1 MTTFTRAG
9 LEVYELESVCVC
21 GECMGDEGWGRGGGS
36 CYMNQCLHA
45 WLQNTLGEN
54 ALQLG
59 QLGACCHFSTLEVE
73 AREPRFKVVLSKS
86 EASLGSWR
94 RVSNRGRDQGVGRH
108 DTAW

>member
-1 MTTFTRAG
+1 
-9 LEVYELESVCVC
+9 
-21 GECMGDEGWGRGGGS
+21 
-36 CYMNQCLHA
+36 MNQCLHA

-73 AREPRFKVVLSKS
+73 ARGPRFKVVLSKS

-94 RVSNRGRDQGVGRH
+94 SVSNRGRDQGVGRH
-108 DTAW
+108 NTAWYCTCYMLHHRVDLNPQTDVKGRRSDKPLQP

>member
-1 MTTFTRAG
+1 MRVG
-9 LEVYELESVCVC
+9 
-21 GECMGDEGWGRGGGS
+21 EGWGKLLHES
-36 CYMNQCLHA
+36 VPPCLAAKH
-45 WLQNTLGEN
+45 TRRN

-73 AREPRFKVVLSKS
+73 ARGPRFKVVLSKS